1 MKKDYK
7 RMNTS
12 MSRVSK
18 VSRGS
23 AKSGISRATSS
34 KRV

>member
-1 MKKDYK
+1 MKKDFK

-18 VSRGS
+18 ASRGS
-23 AKSGISRATSS
+23 AKSGLSKATSS
-34 KRV
+34 KRI